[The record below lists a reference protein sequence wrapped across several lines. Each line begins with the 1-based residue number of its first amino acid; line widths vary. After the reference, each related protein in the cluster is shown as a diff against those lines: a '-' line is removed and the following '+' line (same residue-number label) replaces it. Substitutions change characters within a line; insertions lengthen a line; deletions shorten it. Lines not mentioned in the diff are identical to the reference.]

1 MSIRTKRWSREEYER
16 AVAGGTFAPDARL
29 QLIEGEIVEM
39 TPQGAAHVAAVRAVE
54 EAVRALFGSGYDVR
68 VQAPLALLPDSEP
81 EPDVA
86 VVSGSFRDYR
96 EHHPTTAILVVE
108 VADTSLEFDRTRKM
122 TVYAQSGIPEYWLLN
137 LPARRL
143 EVYRD
148 PDTRVG
154 NYRSRTLLEPHQEI
168 TPVSLS
174 LRAGI
179 LVETLLP

>member
-1 MSIRTKRWSREEYER
+1 VSI
-16 AVAGGTFAPDARL
+16 GTFAPSAHL
-29 QLIEGEIVEM
+29 QLTEGEIVE
-39 TPQGAAHVAAVRAVE
+39 TAPKGGAHVAAVRAAE
-54 EAVRALFGSGYDVR
+54 EALRALFGSGYDVR

-96 EHHPTTAILVVE
+96 EHHPTSAILVVE
-108 VADTSLEFDRTRKM
+108 VADPSVEFDRTRKV
-122 TVYAQSGIPEYWLLN
+122 TVYAQSRIPEYWLLN

-154 NYRSRTLLEPHQEI
+154 SYRSRTLLEPHQEI

-174 LRAGI
+174 SRAGI
-179 LVETLLP
+179 LVKTLLP